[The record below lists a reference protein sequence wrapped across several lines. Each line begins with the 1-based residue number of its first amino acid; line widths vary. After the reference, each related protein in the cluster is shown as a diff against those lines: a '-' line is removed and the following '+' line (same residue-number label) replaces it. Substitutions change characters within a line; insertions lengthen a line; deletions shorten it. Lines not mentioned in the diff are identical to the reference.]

1 MLEGKVSAVIFVKK
15 ILLLVMILGFTGTSL
30 VIATETEK
38 KVVIA
43 KVGDIPISIFEFQRE
58 MHRILP
64 MYSNFH
70 KGISKEKEQ
79 EVQKQALQTL
89 VDQAHKV
96 RYAFAN
102 EISVSAM
109 ALDERMEKVMSK
121 FQNEEAMANAL
132 GDESLDELRSSV
144 YRMMLAKKAEEAAVD
159 SQTNYTD
166 EEIRGFYAKNP
177 SMYQLPMQYKASHIL
192 IKIDPT
198 LVGKER
204 DRLYAKANDL
214 AQKAK
219 AGEDFFNLAYYNSD
233 EDSKFVG
240 GDIGYFYSGRVDKAF
255 EDAIK
260 DLAVDEIAGPVET
273 ISGLHIIK
281 LTDVKDPRAM
291 TFEEVKENIQKTITD
306 SKRKTLYNKWIKA
319 LRMQMKP
326 EVFHPELVGI
336 L

>member
-1 MLEGKVSAVIFVKK
+1 ML
-15 ILLLVMILGFTGTSL
+15 SL
-30 VIATETEK
+30 VGICQVMATDTIK

-70 KGISKEKEQ
+70 SGISKDKET
-79 EVQKQALQTL
+79 EVQQQALQTL

-102 EISVSAM
+102 EISVSSTELEGRMEQVIAKFENKNAM
-109 ALDERMEKVMSK
+109 AK
-121 FQNEEAMANAL
+121 AL
-132 GDESLDELRSSV
+132 GDETLADLRSSV
-144 YRMMLAKKAEEAAVD
+144 YRTMLAKKAEEIAVD
-159 SQTNYTD
+159 RQTNYTD
-166 EEIRGFYAKNP
+166 DEIRGFYVKNP
-177 SMYQLPMQYKASHIL
+177 SMYQLPKQYKVSHIL

-198 LVGKER
+198 LIGKER

-214 AQKAK
+214 AEKAK
-219 AGEDFFNLAYYNSD
+219 SGEDFFNLAYYNSD

-240 GDIGYFYSGRVDKAF
+240 GDIGYFYSGRVDKSF
-255 EDAIK
+255 ENAIK
-260 DLAVDEIAGPVET
+260 DLDIDEIVGPVET

-281 LTDVKDPRAM
+281 LTDVKESRSM
-291 TFEEVKENIQKTITD
+291 TFEEVKDNIQKTITE
-306 SKRKTLYNKWIKA
+306 SKRATLYNTWINA
-319 LRMQMKP
+319 LRTQIKP
-326 EVFHPELVGI
+326 EILHPELVDI